1 MEILPKIHN
10 SLPPYSQMKGRFAL
24 LCTISAV
31 SHAFGLRM
39 MMTTAS
45 AGAGTAGT
53 LAEKKRAAMFGL
65 FVGDAVAMPVHWMY
79 NLHQLRE
86 DYGEIRGYTKP
97 KDSFYGSIMNLS
109 NTGK

>member
-1 MEILPKIHN
+1 
-10 SLPPYSQMKGRFAL
+10 MKGRFAL

-31 SHAFGLRM
+31 CKVFGLKM
-39 MMTTAS
+39 MMTS
-45 AGAGTAGT
+45 AAAAGTT
-53 LAEKKRAAMFGL
+53 SLSEKKKAAMFGL

-109 NTGK
+109 NTGKRCPYYHIPQPLPFLT

>member
-1 MEILPKIHN
+1 
-10 SLPPYSQMKGRFAL
+10 MKGRSAFAL

-31 SHAFGLRM
+31 SHVFGLKM
-39 MMTTAS
+39 MMTTAAA
-45 AGAGTAGT
+45 AGAAGT
-53 LAEKKRAAMFGL
+53 NTLADKKKAAMFGL

-79 NLHQLRE
+79 NLQQLRE

-109 NTGK
+109 NTGQEE